1 MKISTMLRKTASYTL
16 IFSMLSMSLQS
27 SVFAAVV
34 GNDQLAVESE
44 MQIQRDEVKTF
55 LARQD
60 VRAGLVNAGVN
71 SKDVDARIN
80 NLSDAQ
86 VLQIHNKMG
95 ELPAGGEGVLGVILV
110 VLVIFILLDVAG
122 VTDVF
127 PGV

>member
-1 MKISTMLRKTASYTL
+1 MNIPAMIRKSASYTL
-16 IFSMLSMSLQS
+16 IFSMLTMSLQS

-34 GNDQLAVESE
+34 GNDQLAVESAL
-44 MQIQRDEVKTF
+44 QVQRDEVTTF
-55 LARQD
+55 LARED
-60 VRAGLVNAGVN
+60 VRSGLVNAGVS

-86 VLQIHNKMG
+86 VLQIHNKMA
-95 ELPAGGEGVLGVILV
+95 ELPAGGDGVLGVILV